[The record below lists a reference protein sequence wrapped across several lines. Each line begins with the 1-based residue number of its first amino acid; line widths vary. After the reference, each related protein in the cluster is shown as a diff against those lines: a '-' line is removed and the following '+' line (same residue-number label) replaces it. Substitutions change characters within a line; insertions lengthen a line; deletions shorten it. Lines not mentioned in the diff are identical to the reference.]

1 MENEIKKRVKD
12 VVKALEIS
20 VASIAKFRGLNE
32 RTVLDQINGNS
43 KIGAATLESLLA
55 YNPNI
60 SAEWLMRGNGEMFI
74 VPTDRTPRDDREN
87 SEQITKDEKIVRE
100 DARKEPRMN
109 QGTTNE
115 VVALL
120 NKQIEQLEY
129 IVELQKDR
137 ILQLEK
143 ECEDLKKANSTAETS
158 HVTTA

>member
-1 MENEIKKRVKD
+1 MESMIKKRVKKLMND
-12 VVKALEIS
+12 LSIS
-20 VASIAKFRGLNE
+20 AYAIAKSCSMNE
-32 RTVLDQINGNS
+32 RTIYEQTNGSS
-43 KIGAATLESLLA
+43 KISISMVEALLSF
-55 YNPNI
+55 NPNI
-60 SAEWLMRGNGEMFI
+60 SAEWLMRGNGEMLV
-74 VPTDRTPRDDREN
+74 VPTEGTPRDDREN
-87 SEQITKDEKIVRE
+87 SEQATKDEKIVRA

-143 ECEDLKKANSTAETS
+143 ECEDLKKANSTATTY
-158 HVTTA
+158 HATTA

>member
-12 VVKALEIS
+12 AVKALEIS

-43 KIGAATLESLLA
+43 KIGASTLESLLA
-55 YNPNI
+55 YNPSI

-74 VPTDRTPRDDREN
+74 VPTEGTSRDDREN
-87 SEQITKDEKIVRE
+87 SEQVTKDK
-100 DARKEPRMN
+100 PRTN

-115 VVALL
+115 VIVLL
-120 NKQIEQLEY
+120 SKQIEQLEY
-129 IVELQKDR
+129 IVELQRDR

-158 HVTTA
+158 HATTA

>member
-12 VVKALEIS
+12 AVKALEIS

-60 SAEWLMRGNGEMFI
+60 SAEWLMRGDGEMFI
-74 VPTDRTPRDDREN
+74 VPTEGTSRDD
-87 SEQITKDEKIVRE
+87 
-100 DARKEPRMN
+100 
-109 QGTTNE
+109 QGATNE

-120 NKQIEQLEY
+120 KKQIEQLEY

-143 ECEDLKKANSTAETS
+143 ECEDLKKANSTAATS
-158 HVTTA
+158 HATTA

>member
-1 MENEIKKRVKD
+1 MENEIKKRVKEA
-12 VVKALEIS
+12 VKALGIS

-60 SAEWLMRGNGEMFI
+60 SAEWLMRGDGEMFI
-74 VPTDRTPRDDREN
+74 VPTEGTPRDDREN
-87 SEQITKDEKIVRE
+87 SEQATKDE
-100 DARKEPRMN
+100 PMN
-109 QGTTNE
+109 DQGTTNE
-115 VVALL
+115 VVVLL

-143 ECEDLKKANSTAETS
+143 KCEDLKKVASPA
-158 HVTTA
+158 TTATTA